1 MDYHRPE
8 NVLLQQRYKQI
19 ELTKTQKQ
27 KALVEKLEKIEANG
41 FYNSITIQKAGAEH
55 LQTSDTRKIIEH
67 VRKNELDKVNIIYGA
82 NNRPQFINIL
92 PLDKKNTSATS
103 TNHPIVIKLY
113 TELDSYKKN
122 IFDRWL
128 SGLKREFR
136 IKKLYTWGPTKAGG
150 GFAPDLKTGVNWIYD
165 NTTNVEIELS
175 ILTRAGKRYY
185 FVHPWS
191 GNTQMSCENNVKG
204 AGYIRIDGGEY
215 KEIASIHTHNT
226 GYINNPRQ
234 YDGPSFADFIYS
246 KKNRVPVFTIGPNT
260 VSEVDYK
267 TWYIITEQKIKDLH
281 KFNPKNMYPAENPFQ
296 LNTPISNFLV
306 NPSRY
311 MENN

>member
-1 MDYHRPE
+1 MDYYRPK
-8 NVLLQQRYKQI
+8 NVLLQQRYKRLSLSDEFKI
-19 ELTKTQKQ
+19 MSLSK
-27 KALVEKLEKIEANG
+27 KLEIIDSKN
-41 FYNSITIQKAGAEH
+41 FYNSI
-55 LQTSDTRKIIEH
+55 IIEK
-67 VRKNELDKVNIIYGA
+67 VDENYLKTRNERKRIDYVIKKELDRVNIIYGA

-92 PLDKKNTSATS
+92 PLDRKNASTTS
-103 TNHPIVIKLY
+103 TKHPIVIKLY
-113 TELDSYKKN
+113 TELDSYKKI

-128 SGLKREFR
+128 SGLMREFR
-136 IKKLYTWGPTKAGG
+136 IKKLYTWEPTKAGG

-165 NTTNVEIELS
+165 NTINVEIELS

-185 FVHPWS
+185 YVHPWS
-191 GNTQMSCENNVKG
+191 GNTQMSCKNNVKG

-246 KKNRVPVFTIGPNT
+246 KKNKVPVFTIGPNT
-260 VSEVDYK
+260 VSEVDFK

-296 LNTPISNFLV
+296 LNTSISNFLD
-306 NPSRY
+306 NPSRF